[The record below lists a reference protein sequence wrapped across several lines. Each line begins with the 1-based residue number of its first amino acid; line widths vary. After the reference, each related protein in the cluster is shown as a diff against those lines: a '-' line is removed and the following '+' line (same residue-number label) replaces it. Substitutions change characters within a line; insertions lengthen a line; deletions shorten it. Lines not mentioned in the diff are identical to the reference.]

1 MKKIVFMLASL
12 FMLQSVVSAQIQ
24 QRDRDRD
31 RIHLYDHYMF
41 KDGAVYQMRDQDQV
55 RLREQLKLNNGTLL
69 NPDGSCLLQNGRNYQ
84 LRNGECL
91 GPDGKMYKSQERF
104 RQKMQLKEKQLN
116 KADRRAERMN
126 MRQKNRM
133 RRPS

>member
-1 MKKIVFMLASL
+1 MLYE
-12 FMLQSVVSAQIQ
+12 VIT
-24 QRDRDRD
+24 
-31 RIHLYDHYMF
+31 
-41 KDGAVYQMRDQDQV
+41 KDQDQI
-55 RLREQLKLNNGTLL
+55 RLREQIRLNNGTLL
-69 NPDGSCLLQNGRNYQ
+69 NPDGSYQLQNGKNYQ
-84 LRNGECL
+84 LRSGECL
-91 GPDGKMYKSQERF
+91 GPEGKVYKNQERF

>member
-1 MKKIVFMLASL
+1 MKKIVFALASL
-12 FMLQSVVSAQIQ
+12 FMLQGIVSAQIQ
-24 QRDRDRD
+24 QRDRD
-31 RIHLYDHYMF
+31 RIHLYDHYMLR
-41 KDGAVYQMRDQDQV
+41 DGAVYQMKDQDQI
-55 RLREQLKLNNGTLL
+55 RLREQIRLNNGTLL
-69 NPDGSCLLQNGRNYQ
+69 NPDGSYQLQNGKNYQ
-84 LRNGECL
+84 LRSGECL
-91 GPDGKMYKSQERF
+91 GPEGKVYKNQERF